1 VVEHE
6 GLPSVL
12 PPDGPLPRA
21 DAVVAI
27 GHVLN
32 YLSNEAAVARALAA
46 IAAALRPGSV
56 LALDRA
62 SGGEFPA
69 GLVTVVRA
77 FRRTG
82 RASP

>member
-1 VVEHE
+1 
-6 GLPSVL
+6 
-12 PPDGPLPRA
+12 
-21 DAVVAI
+21 
-27 GHVLN
+27 
-32 YLSNEAAVARALAA
+32 
-46 IAAALRPGSV
+46 
-56 LALDRA
+56 LDQA